1 MVRITRSEL
10 FTSRSRPLFAR
21 RSRITTPLQRRVE
34 WMVVQL
40 CVSMMLIQPFDVP
53 PMMWFPSAV
62 KTVTQVECFAS
73 CAACFAATAGSI
85 SSEFAGGG
93 RKGAEGR
100 IRLTGLGDETSTRVG
115 CSSKREATKSRL
127 DGCDILAWRT
137 SDDIHRWHGRTYWLK
152 GCSSAIY
159 TGASNLTVRT
169 REPSCIS
176 QRMHF
181 QSWDELRR
189 YRPFRDQLRIGQV

>member
-1 MVRITRSEL
+1 MNVEAVTNSPVEEKATWFQLRRLTTSWNLCSTWSLMLVGSRSTPSWVRSGMQMVRITRSEL

-137 SDDIHRWHGRTYWLK
+137 SDDIHRWHGRTY
-152 GCSSAIY
+152 
-159 TGASNLTVRT
+159 
-169 REPSCIS
+169 
-176 QRMHF
+176 
-181 QSWDELRR
+181 
-189 YRPFRDQLRIGQV
+189 